1 MTSKATTART
11 PEQDE
16 HSDLVGGSSA
26 ARRLNCPGSYQ
37 MEKKLPPSDARE
49 SSSYADE
56 GTALHEC
63 MQYILGNNVVDL
75 EDVLGMTFG
84 RSETSPDGYVITK
97 ELMRDAIVPCVD
109 FFDDLD
115 DKCQAEGGLSFL
127 VEQRCQ
133 MPGIPG
139 AFGTSDLICR
149 TDVQTFIVDWK
160 FGAGVPVKAY
170 YPDSKT
176 GEVKPNPQLMFYAR
190 AAMHTC
196 PEMFGPV
203 PEKTPAL
210 GVPPAPPKNWPVTL
224 IIVQPRSRFEDD
236 QVSSERTV
244 HVSDLETFR
253 MDLVRAVAEAQGDN
267 PSINRGD
274 HCRFAKCKKICPH
287 FTQPGFALT
296 QVAAKLQAKKAEPLG
311 AIDVNWN
318 ELYAELL
325 DYAVIA
331 EMAVKEIRAG
341 AHAFLE
347 TGEKIPGWK
356 LVDKRGTEKYVD
368 EQGAVKMAVKLGIV
382 ESQCFTMETKSPA
395 QLREVIEPMMT
406 GGTKKA
412 RTEAAKAEIAKFTV
426 TKSSGTTLAK
436 GDDNRDDAII
446 GSDLLKSLSS
456 KLAALTG
463 R

>member
-1 MTSKATTART
+1 MTSKTAVART
-11 PEQDE
+11 AEQDE

-37 MEKKLPPSDARE
+37 MEQKLPKSDARE

-63 MQYILGNNVVDL
+63 MQYILGNNIVDL
-75 EDVLGMTFG
+75 DTVLGMTFG
-84 RSETSPDGYVITK
+84 VSETSPAGYVITK
-97 ELMRDAIVPCVD
+97 ELMRDAIIPCVD

-115 DKCQAEGGLSFL
+115 DRMQSEGGLTFL

-139 AFGTSDLICR
+139 AFGTTDLICR
-149 TDVQTFIVDWK
+149 TDKRTIIVDWK

-176 GEVKPNPQLMFYAR
+176 GEIKPNPQLMFYAR

-196 PEMFGPV
+196 PTMFGPV
-203 PEKTPAL
+203 GL
-210 GVPPAPPKNWPVTL
+210 GDGVVPGPPPKDWMVRL
-224 IIVQPRSRFEDD
+224 YIVQPRSRFEDD
-236 QVSSERTV
+236 EISSKRDVNVKE
-244 HVSDLETFR
+244 LEEFR
-253 MDLVRAVAEAQGDN
+253 MDLVRAVAEAQGEN

-287 FTQPGFALT
+287 FTQPGFQLV
-296 QVAAKLQAKKAEPLG
+296 QLNEKLQKKKAEPLG
-311 AIDVNWN
+311 AVDVDWN
-318 ELYAELL
+318 TIYAELL
-325 DYAVIA
+325 DYATLA

-347 TGEKIPGWK
+347 TGEKIEGWK

-368 EQGAVKMAVKLGIV
+368 EQGMVRHAIGLGAE
-382 ESQCFTMETKSPA
+382 ESQCFEMSTKSPA
-395 QLREVIEPMMT
+395 QMRDTVLEPLME
-406 GGTKKA
+406 GATKKA
-412 RTEAAKAEIAKFTV
+412 RIEAAKAEVAKFTRV
-426 TKSSGTTLAK
+426 VSSGTTLAK
-436 GDDNRDDAII
+436 GDDAREDAII
-446 GSDLLKSLSS
+446 GSDLIKSLSS

>member
-1 MTSKATTART
+1 MTSKTATART
-11 PEQDE
+11 AEQDE

-26 ARRLNCPGSYQ
+26 ARRINCPGSYQ
-37 MEKKLPPSDARE
+37 MEKKLPASDARE
-49 SSSYADE
+49 SSTYADE

-75 EDVLGMTFG
+75 DDVLGMTFG
-84 RSETSPDGYVITK
+84 VSETSPAGYVITK

-115 DKCQAEGGLSFL
+115 DKCQSEGGLTFL

-176 GEVKPNPQLMFYAR
+176 GEIKPNPQLMFYAR

-196 PEMFGPV
+196 PTMFGAPIV
-203 PEKTPAL
+203 EN
-210 GVPPAPPKNWPVTL
+210 GVDTVLPPAKNWPVTL
-224 IIVQPRSRFEDD
+224 IIVQPRSRFEGDE
-236 QVSSERTV
+236 VSSELTV
-244 HVSDLETFR
+244 HVSDLESFR
-253 MDLVRAVAEAQGDN
+253 MDLVRAVAEAQGEN
-267 PSINRGD
+267 PSLNRGD

-287 FTQPGFALT
+287 FTQPGFQLV
-296 QVAAKLQAKKAEPLG
+296 QLNEKLRAKKDTAVGTL
-311 AIDVNWN
+311 DVDWS
-318 ELYAELL
+318 EMYAELL
-325 DYAVIA
+325 DYAVLA
-331 EMAVKEIRAG
+331 ELHAKEIRAG
-341 AHAFLE
+341 AHAFME
-347 TGEKIPGWK
+347 TGAKVPGWK

-368 EQGAVKMAVKLGIV
+368 EAGAVDMVVELGIDYD
-382 ESQCFTMETKSPA
+382 QCLDVQTKSPA
-395 QLREVIEPMMT
+395 QLRVVLADKMPGT
-406 GGTKKA
+406 TKKA
-412 RTEAAKAEIAKFTV
+412 REEEAKAKISKFTKV
-426 TKSSGTTLAK
+426 VSSGTTLAK
-436 GDDNRDDAII
+436 GDDNREDAILS
-446 GSDLLKSLSS
+446 SDLLKSLSN

>member
-1 MTSKATTART
+1 LTSKTAAART
-11 PEQDE
+11 AEQDE

-37 MEKKLPPSDARE
+37 MEQKLPPSDTRE

-63 MQYILGNNVVDL
+63 MQYILGNGIVDL
-75 EDVLGMTFG
+75 EEVVGMTFG
-84 RSETSPDGYVITK
+84 ISETSPAGYVITN

-115 DKCQAEGGLSFL
+115 DRMQAEGGLSYL

-139 AFGTSDLICR
+139 AFGTTDLICR

-176 GEVKPNPQLMFYAR
+176 GEIKPNPQLMFYAR

-196 PEMFGPV
+196 PTMFGPLNPNGTPV
-203 PEKTPAL
+203 PTP
-210 GVPPAPPKNWPVTL
+210 PPKSWPVTL
-224 IIVQPRSRFEDD
+224 YIVQPRSRFEDD
-236 QVSSERTV
+236 QVFSERTV
-244 HVSDLETFR
+244 HVKDLEDFR

-287 FTQPGFALT
+287 FTQPGFQLVQMAG
-296 QVAAKLQAKKAEPLG
+296 KLNKMKEEPLG
-311 AIDVNWN
+311 TVTVEWN
-318 ELYAELL
+318 TLYAELL
-325 DYAVIA
+325 DFAVLA
-331 EMAVKEIRAG
+331 ELAVKEIRAG
-341 AHAFLE
+341 AHAFME
-347 TGEKIPGWK
+347 SGEKIPGWK
-356 LVDKRGTEKYVD
+356 LVDKRGTERYID
-368 EQGAVKMAVKLGIV
+368 EQGAVKMAVKLGII

-395 QLREVIEPMMT
+395 QLREVIEIKMPGT
-406 GGTKKA
+406 TKKA

-426 TKSSGTTLAK
+426 TRSSGTTLAK
-436 GDDNRDDAII
+436 GDDNRNDAITH
-446 GSDLLKSLSS
+446 SDTMSSLSS